1 MTLSPETRLSRRAIV
16 GSSRTD
22 RSERTDMRP
31 EPTRFFAP
39 LLVACAVCFAF
50 MFVVALAEGRAEST
64 PVGALPAGP
73 VSTVK
78 TQRGLLVAVALPR
91 PKPSS
96 GLVWRIARQFD
107 AGVVRQLDEVETV
120 SSVVVV
126 FKAVGYGKTSIV
138 FALTI
143 GDASPKA
150 LSTRVTTVFSRAKP

>member
-1 MTLSPETRLSRRAIV
+1 
-16 GSSRTD
+16 
-22 RSERTDMRP
+22 MRP
-31 EPTRFFAP
+31 EPTHFFAP

-50 MFVVALAEGRAEST
+50 MLVVALAEGRAEST

-73 VSTVK
+73 VSTVN

-107 AGVVRQLDEVETV
+107 AGVVRQLDEVETA

-126 FKAVGYGKTSIV
+126 FKTVGHGKTSIV
-138 FALTI
+138 FALTH

-150 LSTRVTTVFSRAKP
+150 LSSRATTVVSRTKP